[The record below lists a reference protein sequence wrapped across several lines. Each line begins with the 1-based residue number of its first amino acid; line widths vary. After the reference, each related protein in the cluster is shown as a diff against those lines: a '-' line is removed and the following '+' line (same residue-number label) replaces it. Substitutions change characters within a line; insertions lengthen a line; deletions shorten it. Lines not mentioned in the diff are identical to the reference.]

1 MKKILLTM
9 VMSVFFSF
17 VLGAVEFLGFHAVQ
31 ENNFIVLDW
40 STATETENVGFILER
55 KIDSLEVWSHLVS
68 YLEDDALRGQGTVSS
83 QSDYTYTDTT
93 TIPGTYYY
101 RISGVDMGG
110 AIGRLDSLS
119 IELTETAT
127 RPLKADHF
135 NLHAFPNPFNPAI
148 RIYFELGET
157 RYLDINVYS
166 TEGAL
171 IQHLYDGIMAGGFH
185 DIVWD
190 AGTRSSG
197 LYILTL
203 RSGPDIQTLKLIL
216 MR

>member
-1 MKKILLTM
+1 MKKVILILT
-9 VMSVFFSF
+9 VLLFISLLFS
-17 VLGAVEFLGFHAVQ
+17 AVEFMEFNAEVQ
-31 ENNFIVLDW
+31 DMTVLLTW